1 MLIDFIDPKGTEV
14 KTTIYGSTLDQRLAE
29 KIQSATPA
37 ELRGYVDQQ
46 RELNFASDRSRREGV
61 VDDFMRRYFRNRN
74 RTIARPDGARRSG
87 FAFLPS
93 APPLH
98 MRFIE
103 ATNVYRDQA
112 PIVEVR
118 IRYRGRFYTGSQL
131 LSIED
136 DVIHTIMIPEP
147 R

>member
-1 MLIDFIDPKGTEV
+1 MLGAQLVE
-14 KTTIYGSTLDQRLAE
+14 RLANHCGAHE
-29 KIQSATPA
+29 RPGGDDEHSCVREPLALGRNSDSEVCLVTHDKVGLPLSA
-37 ELRGYVDQQ
+37 Q
-46 RELNFASDRSRREGV
+46 R
-61 VDDFMRRYFRNRN
+61 
-74 RTIARPDGARRSG
+74 DGARRSG

-103 ATNVYRDQA
+103 ATNVYREQA

-136 DVIHTIMIPEP
+136 DVIHTIVIPEP